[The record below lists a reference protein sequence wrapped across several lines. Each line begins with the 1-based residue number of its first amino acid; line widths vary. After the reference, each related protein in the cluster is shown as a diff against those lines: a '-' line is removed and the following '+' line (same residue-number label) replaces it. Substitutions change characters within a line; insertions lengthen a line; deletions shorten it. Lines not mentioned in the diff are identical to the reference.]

1 MTETGKIPN
10 ILVIGVG
17 GAGNKIID
25 KFWTARFNFVKTVA
39 INADQQVLDSIHADL
54 KILFGNGLN
63 RISGEGN
70 PDQFPNAVMEG
81 RSNLDDLF
89 EPGAIVFIIAGL
101 CRGSGPGA
109 APQIAKIAR
118 EKGALVIALVSLPC
132 LIRDGGVQPLEDY
145 LHHLIDSADSV
156 IVLQNNWILEN
167 FCHNYPT
174 EVYAKVDGIILG
186 VLEGLVTSL
195 TLTCLENCD
204 AEDFRAIFRDR
215 GLAIVLY
222 GESDLN
228 VINTNESVVRNCL
241 KSPSLN
247 INYHG
252 ARGCFVL
259 ITGGNDLNRFD
270 TEEIATSLTYDLDP
284 HAEIVWSS
292 RIEKDMEGR
301 VRVYAIVT
309 GIGEKG

>member
-1 MTETGKIPN
+1 MRENDPIPD
-10 ILVIGVG
+10 ILVVGIGS
-17 GAGNKIID
+17 AGIHIID
-25 KFWTARFNFVKTVA
+25 TMNSSRFPGIKTVA
-39 INADQQVLDSIHADL
+39 LDSDK
-54 KILFGNGLN
+54 KILDSSRADRKILSENRLN
-63 RISGEGN
+63 KRSVEGN
-70 PDQFPNAVMEG
+70 PDGSPNAVMEG
-81 RSNLDDLF
+81 RSDPDDLF

-109 APQIAKIAR
+109 APQVAKIAR
-118 EKGALVIALVSLPC
+118 EKGALVIALVSLPY
-132 LIRDGGVQPLEDY
+132 LIQDIWIQPLEDY
-145 LHHLIDSADSV
+145 LHYLIDSADSV

-174 EVYAKVDGIILG
+174 EVYARVDGIIHG

-195 TLTCLENCD
+195 TPTCLENCD
-204 AEDFRAIFRDR
+204 PEDFRAIFRDR

-228 VINTNESVVRNCL
+228 VVNTNESVVRNCL
-241 KSPSLN
+241 KFPSLN
-247 INYHG
+247 IDYHG

-270 TEEIATSLTYDLDP
+270 TGEIATSLTYDLDP
-284 HAEIVWSS
+284 HADVIWSS

-309 GIGEKG
+309 GIGEKR